1 MNGARGN
8 VDEDGTAAVHR
19 AVELAARASY
29 GRLVAWLAGQWRDLQ
44 AAEDA
49 LGDAFLSA
57 LAVWPTQGVP
67 DAPEAWLLAAAR
79 RRLLE
84 RHRHGRVRRRHE
96 EALLAED
103 PDGERAIVLPAEDD
117 IGAGLPD
124 RRLALLYVCA
134 HPAIDSSVHAAL
146 MLQTVLG
153 LEAQAIAPLFLVAP
167 STLAQRLV
175 RAKRRI
181 REAGIPFELPAA
193 RELPARTHAV
203 LEAIYGAYTA
213 GVDSAVL
220 PAPEIGPLREEALF
234 LARLTAG
241 LRPDDPEA
249 QGLLALLLFCESRRG
264 ARLDAVGA
272 FVPLHLQDTARWDR
286 RAIAEAESVLLAA
299 AAMRRPGP
307 FQIEAAI
314 QSAHCQRAA
323 TGRVPWSAIA
333 TLYGHLLT
341 LAPTLGARVAHA
353 VAVGEAEGAATGLDV
368 LTALESGESE
378 DALRDYQPRWAARA
392 HLLAQSGRSAEAKD
406 AYLRAAGLACA
417 PEVRAFL
424 LRRAEGMSTSP
435 LALAN
440 ESDSIVRQGI

>member
-1 MNGARGN
+1 MSGARGS
-8 VDEDGTAAVHR
+8 VDVDGTAAAHR
-19 AVELAARASY
+19 AVELAARTSY

-67 DAPEAWLLAAAR
+67 DAPDAWLLAAAR

-96 EALLAED
+96 DVVEADD
-103 PDGERAIVLPAEDD
+103 PDGERAIALPAEED
-117 IGAGLPD
+117 IAAGLPD

-134 HPAIDSSVHAAL
+134 HPAIDSGMHAAL

-153 LEAQAIAPLFLVAP
+153 LEAQAIAPLLLVAP

-203 LEAIYGAYTA
+203 LEAIYGAYTV
-213 GVDSAVL
+213 GVDSAAL

-241 LRPDDPEA
+241 LRPQDPEA
-249 QGLLALLLFCESRRG
+249 QGLLALLLFCEARRA
-264 ARLDAVGA
+264 ARLDDADA
-272 FVPLHLQDTARWDR
+272 FVPLHLQETSRWDR
-286 RAIAEAESVLLAA
+286 RAIAEAEHVLSSA

-307 FQIEAAI
+307 FQLEAAI

-333 TLYGHLLT
+333 TLYRHLLAI
-341 LAPTLGARVAHA
+341 APTLGARVAHA
-353 VAVGEAEGAATGLDV
+353 VAVGEAEGAVAGLDA
-368 LTALESGESE
+368 LTALETGDRA

-392 HLLAQSGRSAEAKD
+392 HLLAQAGRDAEAKD

-417 PEVRAFL
+417 PEIRAFL
-424 LRRAEGMSTSP
+424 LRRAERLS
-435 LALAN
+435 
-440 ESDSIVRQGI
+440 

>member
-1 MNGARGN
+1 MNGARGS
-8 VDEDGTAAVHR
+8 VDADGTAAVHR

-67 DAPEAWLLAAAR
+67 DAPDAWLLAAAR

-96 EALLAED
+96 EALEAED

-117 IGAGLPD
+117 IASGLPD

-134 HPAIDSSVHAAL
+134 HPAIDSGVHAAL

-249 QGLLALLLFCESRRG
+249 RGLLALLLFCESRRG
-264 ARLDAVGA
+264 ARLDAAGA
-272 FVPLHLQDTARWDR
+272 FVPLHLQDTAHWDR
-286 RAIAEAESVLLAA
+286 RAIAEAEGVLLAA

-333 TLYGHLLT
+333 TLYRHLLT

-353 VAVGEAEGAATGLDV
+353 VAVGEAEGAAVGLDA
-368 LTALESGESE
+368 LTALETFEGE

-392 HLLAQSGRSAEAKD
+392 HLLAQSGRTAEAKA
-406 AYLRAAGLACA
+406 AYRRAAGLACA

-424 LRRAEGMSTSP
+424 LQRAERLSP
-435 LALAN
+435 GPDAPPS
-440 ESDSIVRQGI
+440 ESDPIV